1 MRRTEQMLEELS
13 KWFCNHS
20 TTDPIFR
27 PIITLVINDLPLIL
41 RSEKNINRLQ
51 VILILP
57 GLAQLL

>member
-20 TTDPIFR
+20 TTDPLFR

-41 RSEKNINRLQ
+41 RSEK
-51 VILILP
+51 ILI
-57 GLAQLL
+57 GYR